1 MSDSLRARIGA
12 VQLAH
17 MPDDYQRDMG
27 ECPCGFKY
35 QKWSELASHVA
46 DAVIKALGSDCI
58 YRYVCAHMWARADH
72 RTPRPS
78 GVRRG
83 IVLRERTENE
93 PEEQPHVVSR
103 YVTDWVHEQ
112 VAP

>member
-1 MSDSLRARIGA
+1 MTDTLRARIGA

-46 DAVIKALGSDCI
+46 DAVIAELGL
-58 YRYVCAHMWARADH
+58 H
-72 RTPRPS
+72 R
-78 GVRRG
+78 
-83 IVLRERTENE
+83 ND
-93 PEEQPHVVSR
+93 EEDEYGGYKPTGRHR
-103 YVTDWVHEQ
+103 YVTDWSNQ
-112 VAP
+112 

>member
-1 MSDSLRARIGA
+1 MTDTLRARIGA

-46 DAVIKALGSDCI
+46 DAVIAELGLREEHRERSYGNWPNQPQVI
-58 YRYVCAHMWARADH
+58 YRKQ
-72 RTPRPS
+72 
-78 GVRRG
+78 RRY
-83 IVLRERTENE
+83 T
-93 PEEQPHVVSR
+93 S
-103 YVTDWVHEQ
+103 DWKNDE
-112 VAP
+112 